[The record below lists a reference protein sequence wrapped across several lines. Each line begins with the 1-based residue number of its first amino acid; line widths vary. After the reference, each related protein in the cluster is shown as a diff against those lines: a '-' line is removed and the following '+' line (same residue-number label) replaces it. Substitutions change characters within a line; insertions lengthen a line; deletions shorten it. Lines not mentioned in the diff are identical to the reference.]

1 MRVLKDAVIN
11 EDVQVVEFAPAVELL
26 SDGTG
31 RCTGAILK
39 NLDNNRMMT
48 VHAKAV
54 ILTTGG
60 SGRLHIQGF
69 PTSNHFGATGDAL
82 PLAYRLGAELAFID
96 TFQYHPTGAIFP
108 EAMAGLLV
116 TEAIRAA
123 GSQLVNRLGERF
135 IHETDTR
142 DVVAAAII
150 RECVEGRGVTTPSG
164 RRGVWLDT
172 PMVEIVN
179 GEGTLDARFP
189 NMRKMFSRYEIDIR
203 TQPVLI
209 HPTLHY
215 QNGGVKIGVDGDST
229 VKGLYVAGEASGG
242 LHGRNRLMG
251 NSLLDIIVFGRRA
264 GQAAATYAGT
274 AALGVVTVEHLTRF
288 RRDLKDA
295 GIAPACVSP
304 RLIPDYVRRE
314 EAITRS

>member
-1 MRVLKDAVIN
+1 
-11 EDVQVVEFAPAVELL
+11 
-26 SDGTG
+26 
-31 RCTGAILK
+31 LK
-39 NLDNNRMMT
+39 NLDNNRFMT

-54 ILTTGG
+54 IVATGG

-96 TFQYHPTGAIFP
+96 TFQYHPTGAIYP
-108 EAMAGLLV
+108 EPMTGLLV

-135 IHETDTR
+135 VNETDTR

-150 RECVEGRGVTTPSG
+150 RECAEGRGVITPSG

-172 PMVEIVN
+172 PMVDLVN
-179 GEGTLDARFP
+179 GEGTLETRFP
-189 NMRKMFSRYEIDIR
+189 NMRKLFSRYDIDIR
-203 TQPVLI
+203 AEAVLI

-215 QNGGVKIGVDGDST
+215 QNGGVKIDVHGKSTVDG
-229 VKGLYVAGEASGG
+229 LFVAGEASGG

-264 GQAAATYAGT
+264 GQAAAAFAAST
-274 AALGVVTVEHLTRF
+274 AQGAATLAHLARF
-288 RRDLKDA
+288 RDVLRQA
-295 GIAPACVSP
+295 GITAPSSSP
-304 RLIPDYVRRE
+304 LLIPDYVRRE
-314 EAITRS
+314 EVTTRS